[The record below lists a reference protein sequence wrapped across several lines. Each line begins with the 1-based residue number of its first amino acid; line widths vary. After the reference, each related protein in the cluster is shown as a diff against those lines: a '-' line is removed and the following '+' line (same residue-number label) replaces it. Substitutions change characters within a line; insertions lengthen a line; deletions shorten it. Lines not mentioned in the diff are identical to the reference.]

1 MVKKNETKPA
11 TTTITGSFT
20 PEDKEAVLERIK
32 EAKEQ
37 GQTFKPFFD
46 ELVQEYPSLKA
57 ATVYQWFQAASV
69 GGVNGAA
76 TVSDRL
82 AQLLRKEGII
92 EVRIRNMQQ
101 QLEAVRKETAEL
113 WATRGKT
120 A

>member
-1 MVKKNETKPA
+1 MVKKNETKTA
-11 TTTITGSFT
+11 TASFT
-20 PEDKEAVLERIK
+20 PEDKEAVIERIK

-46 ELVQEYPSLKA
+46 DLVQEYPNLKG
-57 ATVYQWFQAASV
+57 ATVYQWWQNTSTE
-69 GGVNGAA
+69 GGANGSA

-82 AQLLRKEGII
+82 ALLLRKEGII

-101 QLEAVRKETAEL
+101 QLDAVRKETAEL
-113 WATRGKT
+113 WAKRGKP